1 MTDESFKEDFGAA
14 IQNLLIENEPVTMYL
29 PVQNL
34 NYFSKPCELKILW
47 KSPDMT
53 LQSFAF
59 PKGSPLL
66 PFFKYVYKKL
76 RQTGVFKQIG
86 SKWKRKES
94 KCVSNGVKS
103 ISLINIGSL
112 CALLFFGF
120 LSALLIFLTETI
132 GRKHGKKTTKC
143 QRVHLKIG
151 SRMVKLQTKK
161 IV

>member
-14 IQNLLIENEPVTMYL
+14 IQNLLIENDPVTMYL

-76 RQTGVFKQIG
+76 RQTGVFKQISG
-86 SKWKRKES
+86 KWKRKES
-94 KCVSNGVKS
+94 KCVSNDVKS

-120 LSALLIFLTETI
+120 LSALLIFLIETI
-132 GRKHGKKTTKC
+132 HRKQTKKTTRLE
-143 QRVHLKIG
+143 RVHLKIG
-151 SRMVKLQTKK
+151 NRMVKLQTKK